1 MNKNVMIK
9 IGSMQSIDGEDS
21 PWSELITEGEYSVG
35 EDGIRFSY
43 MESELTGLEGVKT
56 EFFVTPLEAT
66 LARSGAI
73 TAQMIFHQGERH
85 TFLYETPYGAMTMR
99 IDTHKLSHNLSE
111 AGGCMEI
118 EYDIDLENAVLSR
131 NKFII
136 EIKM

>member
-9 IGSMQSIDGEDS
+9 IGSMQSVDGEDT

-35 EDGIRFSY
+35 DDGIRFSY
-43 MESELTGLEGVKT
+43 LESALTGLEGVKT
-56 EFFVTPLEAT
+56 EFFVTPLETT

-73 TAQMIFHQGERH
+73 NAQMIFHQGERH

-99 IDTHKLSHNLSE
+99 IDTHKLRCDLGES
-111 AGGCMEI
+111 GGNMEI

-131 NKFII
+131 NRFSI
-136 EIKM
+136 EIKA